1 MVTEIR
7 ELCKKNGTSIK
18 ALERELGF
26 GNGTIS
32 RWDKNVP
39 AIGKVKAVANFFNV
53 PLAHLTGEEQK
64 EKPPGEG
71 ELSGLRKEAWDLIE
85 ATDDDTLRKF
95 IKAARAMLEG

>member
-53 PLAHLTGEEQK
+53 PLAYLTGEAQK
-64 EKPPGEG
+64 EKPPGKG
-71 ELSGLRKEAWDLIE
+71 ELSGLRKEAFNLI
-85 ATDDDTLRKF
+85 TQMDDKTLSKF
-95 IKAARAMLEG
+95 IKAAKAMLEE